1 MFSDIRGFFSH
12 IRQSNRVY
20 SWSLIECC
28 YVLSPDQLPQCQ
40 QKYSF
45 CSSTFLAL
53 RASRRSKKLT
63 PIEYSLFALKKS
75 CQSNRQA
82 ALRFFLQGLRV
93 NDGGKVFCFYGS
105 GKRLEVVR
113 GTTRDGVLE

>member
-1 MFSDIRGFFSH
+1 MFSDIKGFFSH

-28 YVLSPDQLPQCQ
+28 YVLSPDQLPHCQ

-45 CSSTFLAL
+45 CSSDFLAL
-53 RASRRSKKLT
+53 RASRRSKKLV

-82 ALRFFLQGLRV
+82 ALRFFLQSLRV
-93 NDGGKVFCFYGS
+93 NDGGKVFCFNSS

-113 GTTRDGVLE
+113 GTPRDGALK

>member
-28 YVLSPDQLPQCQ
+28 YVVLPDQLPQCQ

-53 RASRRSKKLT
+53 RASRRSKKLV

-93 NDGGKVFCFYGS
+93 NDGGKVFCVNGS
-105 GKRLEVVR
+105 SKRLEVVR
-113 GTTRDGVLE
+113 GTTRDGALK